1 MTTKRKIVVASEA
14 GLRIDSMKDISDVLG
29 ACLGRGGLLLTES
42 DLSPAFF
49 DLHSGL
55 AGELFQKCMTYKVR
69 LAIVVARP
77 ADYGK
82 RVGELIHEH
91 RSHPS
96 IRFFDAENDAREWLD
111 GT

>member
-1 MTTKRKIVVASEA
+1 MTTKKIVVASEA
-14 GLRIDSMKDISDVLG
+14 GLRIDSIKDISDVLS

-42 DLSPAFF
+42 ELSPSFF

-55 AGELFQKCMTYKVR
+55 AGELFQKCVTYKVR
-69 LAIVVARP
+69 LAIVVAQP

-82 RVGELIHEH
+82 RVSELIHEH

-96 IRFFDAENDAREWLD
+96 IWFFDSKDNARAWLD
-111 GT
+111 GPI